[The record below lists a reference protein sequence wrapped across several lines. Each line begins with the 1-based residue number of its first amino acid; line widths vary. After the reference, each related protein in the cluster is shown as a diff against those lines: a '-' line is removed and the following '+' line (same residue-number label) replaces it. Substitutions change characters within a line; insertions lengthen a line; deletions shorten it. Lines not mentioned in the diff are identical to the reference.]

1 MNTRQGFQE
10 SSFQD
15 SSGSYLRRLRRLSFF
30 TKAIHATKALMK
42 HRKIISSQQVAEK
55 KWVLSESKTIAYNIC
70 NKTIQFK

>member
-30 TKAIHATKALMK
+30 TKAIHATTALMK
-42 HRKIISSQQVAEK
+42 HRKITSSQQVAEK
-55 KWVLSESKTIAYNIC
+55 SEFFQNQRLLPATFAIK
-70 NKTIQFK
+70 